1 VTLKED
7 EAASRVVPVT
17 VIVWAPMY
25 GVTAELTVKDPL
37 IDPPAVNV
45 QVPPVT
51 MSGRGVLV
59 IQA

>member
-1 VTLKED
+1 
-7 EAASRVVPVT
+7 
-17 VIVWAPMY
+17 MY

-45 QVPPVT
+45 QLPPVT